1 MLAWPKLAVVP
12 CCLVWLFA
20 PPWTVNHQAPL
31 SVEFSRQEYWSGLPF
46 PPPGDAPR
54 PGIELTS
61 RVSCIVRQ
69 ILYHCTTWKDC
80 QSLLAI
86 KAVTS
91 WCCLFDN
98 RTLIFHWRCTVSN
111 LARSPDIAI
120 CQDNLTSTDL
130 KVDHLELAPGHLNT
144 RAEDSWGCSILMVT
158 PWKDHLCVHW
168 FLLPGS
174 AQFPWFLL
182 FPRPILQLCLP
193 LTELQLI

>member
-1 MLAWPKLAVVP
+1 MDCK
-12 CCLVWLFA
+12 
-20 PPWTVNHQAPL
+20 
-31 SVEFSRQEYWSGLPF
+31 
-46 PPPGDAPR
+46 PPGFSVCGIFQARILEWVAISSSRRCSPPR
-54 PGIELTS
+54 DRTHIS
-61 RVSCIVRQ
+61 CVSCIVRQ

-86 KAVTS
+86 KAITS

-193 LTELQLI
+193 FTELQLI